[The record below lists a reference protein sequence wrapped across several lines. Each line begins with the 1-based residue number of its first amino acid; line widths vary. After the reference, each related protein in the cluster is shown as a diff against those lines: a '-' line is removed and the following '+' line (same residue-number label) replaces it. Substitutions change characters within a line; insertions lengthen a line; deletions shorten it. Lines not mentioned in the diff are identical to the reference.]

1 MAGFEGK
8 NFKIV
13 GAATSIGQPK
23 NGVDKTSDVL
33 KAEKIENLIHP
44 NRCEWIDIVYEAPY
58 EHEPIR
64 TKPIRNV
71 EGVGRYLKSLY
82 DTITTRVTRSDF
94 LITIG
99 GDHTIASATI
109 SAVSQVYG
117 SDLGIIWID
126 AHGDCNTP
134 ETSPSGN
141 FHGMPIAHLINL
153 ITDPSLEWGQPK
165 LSVQQFALIGIRDLD
180 PLEVDLVNSI
190 GLVYYTME
198 QVNELGIDHCIKSA
212 LKHVD
217 PDNNKKIHFSVDV
230 DGLDPTLFPGT
241 GTAVEFGLTFE
252 HYSVIVQH
260 LKELGERF
268 VSMDVVE
275 INYEIEKEKTLES
288 TKELMRITFS

>member
-8 NFKIV
+8 IFKIV

-23 NGVDKTSDVL
+23 NGVEKTSDVL
-33 KAEKIENLIHP
+33 KAERIENLIHP
-44 NRCEWIDIVYEAPY
+44 DRCEWVDIIYEAPY

-71 EGVGRYLKSLY
+71 EGVGAYLKSLY
-82 DTITTRVTRSDF
+82 EAITTRVTESDF

-117 SDLGIIWID
+117 QNLGIIWID

-141 FHGMPIAHLINL
+141 FHGMPIAHLLNL
-153 ITDPSLEWGQPK
+153 ITDPNLEWGQPK
-165 LSVQQFALIGIRDLD
+165 FSVQQFALIGIRDLD
-180 PLEVDLVNSI
+180 PLEKGLVDRI
-190 GLVYYTME
+190 GLTYYTMK
-198 QVNELGIDHCIKSA
+198 QVNELGIDYCIKSA
-212 LKHVD
+212 LKQVD
-217 PDNNKKIHFSVDV
+217 PENNNKIHFSVDV
-230 DGLDPTLFPGT
+230 DGLDPSLFPGT
-241 GTAVEFGLTFE
+241 GTAVDSGLTFE
-252 HYSVIVQH
+252 HYSVVVQH
-260 LKELGERF
+260 LKALGERF

-275 INYEIEKEKTLES
+275 INYDIEKERTLEA
-288 TKELMRITFS
+288 TKELIRITFS